1 MKIQRLVCIAGLRVI
16 LTSVISIGITFF
28 LYSKLTNPDFSDT
41 IILTEALYNLSVA
54 VISIT
59 FISSV
64 GICFGLWKLYTSNNQ
79 YKKDL
84 VSYISLPFKKNKK
97 YILVM
102 IIIAIIYA
110 LIFGFLS
117 QIFVYNSTQ
126 LLPETASTYPYI
138 KIIPCCNTIGYVP
151 MTYVYLTTHFYI
163 LLIPINMLLALI
175 VSMLV
180 GFNASLNIFT
190 LRKLKEE
197 KKSHL
202 LGSVGTTC
210 GLFIGCPTCAGSII
224 TTILGFSA
232 GTASVSLLAPFQ
244 TLFILLSIP
253 VLLITPFLTAR
264 SLRMNFAKY
273 HKKM

>member
-1 MKIQRLVCIAGLRVI
+1 MKIQRLVSIQGLRVI

-41 IILTEALYNLSVA
+41 IIFTESLYNLSVA

-59 FISSV
+59 FISSL
-64 GICFGLWKLYTSNNQ
+64 GICFGLWKLYTSNNRH
-79 YKKDL
+79 KEDL
-84 VSYISLPFKKNKK
+84 VSYISLPFKKNKR
-97 YILVM
+97 YILIM
-102 IIIAIIYA
+102 ISIAIIYG
-110 LIFGFLS
+110 LIFAFLS
-117 QIFVYNSTQ
+117 QIFVYNSSQ
-126 LLPETASTYPYI
+126 LLPETASKYPYI

-151 MTYVYLTTHFYI
+151 MTYVYLTTHFFI

-253 VLLITPFLTAR
+253 VLLITPFLIAR
-264 SLRMNFAKY
+264 SLRMNFAKSP
-273 HKKM
+273 KKM

>member
-1 MKIQRLVCIAGLRVI
+1 MKIQRLVRIEGLRVI
-16 LTSVISIGITFF
+16 LISVISLGITFLLF
-28 LYSKLTNPDFSDT
+28 SKLTNPDFSDT
-41 IILTEALYNLSVA
+41 VIFTESLYNLSVA

-59 FISSV
+59 FISSL

-97 YILVM
+97 YILIM
-102 IIIAIIYA
+102 ILIAILYG
-110 LIFGFLS
+110 LIFAFLS

-126 LLPETASTYPYI
+126 LLPETASKYPYI

-151 MTYVYLTTHFYI
+151 MTYIYLTTHFFI

-202 LGSVGTTC
+202 LGSVGATC

-224 TTILGFSA
+224 TTILGLSA

-253 VLLITPFLTAR
+253 VLLITPFLIAR
-264 SLRMNFAKY
+264 SLRMNFAKS

>member
-1 MKIQRLVCIAGLRVI
+1 MLSQ
-16 LTSVISIGITFF
+16 SVLLFF
-28 LYSKLTNPDFSDT
+28 FSKVTNPDFSDT
-41 IILTEALYNLSVA
+41 IIFTESLYNLSVA

-59 FISSV
+59 FISSL

-79 YKKDL
+79 YKKDS

-97 YILVM
+97 YILIM
-102 IIIAIIYA
+102 ILIAILYGLFFA
-110 LIFGFLS
+110 FLS

-126 LLPETASTYPYI
+126 LIPETASKYPYI

-151 MTYVYLTTHFYI
+151 MTYIYLTTHFFI
-163 LLIPINMLLALI
+163 LLMPINMLLALI

-202 LGSVGTTC
+202 LGSVGATC

-224 TTILGFSA
+224 TTIFGFSLGGA
-232 GTASVSLLAPFQ
+232 DLTSVSLLAPLQ

-253 VLLITPFLTAR
+253 VLLITPFLIAR
-264 SLRMNFAKY
+264 SLRMNFAKS